1 MKAFEVNIHE
11 AKTTLSKLLLRVQ
24 SGEDVVIARAGV
36 PIARLVPMPSPRP
49 PLGSLKGTY
58 SVPDSFLD
66 PLSETELKEW
76 E

>member
-1 MKAFEVNIHE
+1 MSTVEVNIHE

-36 PIARLVPMPSPRP
+36 PIAKLVPMPSVRP
-49 PLGSLKGTY
+49 PLGSLKGVY
-58 SVPDSFLD
+58 SVPDSFLE
-66 PLSETELKEW
+66 PLSESELREW